1 MCKRLQ
7 PYWNQAR
14 AQRSE
19 QHGNDGNRACYSVE
33 SAHSSRVIHLK
44 RVLIAALIGSVIH
57 SGMVIAA
64 GKDMLLPELGDSAS
78 ANFSSQQEYDLGR
91 AWLKMFRSQVRTVSD
106 PLLQDYMEYLI
117 YKLAANSP
125 LKDRRLEV
133 VIVDNPTINAFA
145 VPGGVV
151 GVHNGALL
159 SADNEAQL
167 ASILGHELAHLSQR
181 HFARGIEQQQ
191 ATMLPTMAGM
201 LGALVLAATARGD
214 AGIAAM
220 AATQAAAQQNM
231 LRFSRENEQEAD
243 RVGMETLAKA
253 DYDPNAFAGMF
264 ENMLAANRYIGRN
277 PPEFLLTHPLT
288 ESRVSDARSRARE
301 YARKVYVDN
310 LDYQLMRARVEV
322 QLAGSSAE
330 ALRKFKARLKGSTRN
345 AEADRYGMA
354 LAYLRAGQFFD
365 AREQLNPLLQKDS
378 RRLAYVLLD
387 SDIEIAVGNAEQA
400 IKKLETQL
408 RVNPGNYPLSMAYA
422 DALLKSG
429 QPQLAESVL
438 QDQVKVRPTDPYIWY
453 ELAETHGL
461 AGNILGVHQAR
472 AEYFVLNGIL
482 DKAEQQLNY
491 ALKLVKNDE
500 ITTAKI
506 NERIRQIKT
515 LKQQMEK
522 M

>member
-1 MCKRLQ
+1 MCVARLK
-7 PYWNQAR
+7 
-14 AQRSE
+14 
-19 QHGNDGNRACYSVE
+19 
-33 SAHSSRVIHLK
+33 HSLDWEFDLK
-44 RVLIAALIGSVIH
+44 RTLISALVGSLINAHLIVH
-57 SGMVIAA
+57 ANVALGLANEVA
-64 GKDMLLPELGDSAS
+64 LPALGDSAS
-78 ANFSSQQEYDLGR
+78 ANFSSQQEYELGR
-91 AWLKMFRSQVRTVSD
+91 AWLKMFRSQVRTLSD

-117 YKLAANSP
+117 YKLASNSP

-145 VPGGVV
+145 VPGGVI

-181 HFARGIEQQQ
+181 HFARGVEQQQ
-191 ATMLPTMAGM
+191 ASALPTMAGM

-214 AGIAAM
+214 AGLAAM

-243 RVGMETLAKA
+243 RVGMETLAKS

-288 ESRVSDARSRARE
+288 ESRVSDARNRARE
-301 YARKVYVDN
+301 FPRKVYVDN

-322 QLAGSSAE
+322 QLASSNAE
-330 ALRKFKARLKGSTRN
+330 AVKKFKARLKGSTRN
-345 AEADRYGMA
+345 GEAEHYGLV
-354 LAYLRAGQFFD
+354 LAYLQAGQLKE
-365 AREQLNPLLQKDS
+365 AREQLDPLLQKDA
-378 RRLAYVLLD
+378 RRLAYILADTDIDVATGQPDRAATKLL
-387 SDIEIAVGNAEQA
+387 
-400 IKKLETQL
+400 TQL

-422 DALLKSG
+422 DALLKSS
-429 QPQLAESVL
+429 QPQLAEAVL
-438 QDQVKVRPTDPYIWY
+438 QEQVKTRPTDPYVWY

-472 AEYFVLNGIL
+472 AEYFVLSGVL

-491 ALKLVKNDE
+491 ALKLVRSDE

>member
-1 MCKRLQ
+1 MKRLFI
-7 PYWNQAR
+7 R
-14 AQRSE
+14 R
-19 QHGNDGNRACYSVE
+19 
-33 SAHSSRVIHLK
+33 
-44 RVLIAALIGSVIH
+44 LITPVLIGSVIH
-57 SGMVIAA
+57 ANTVFAA
-64 GKDMLLPELGDSAS
+64 VDDMALPSLGDSAS
-78 ANFSSQQEYDLGR
+78 ANFSSQQEYELGR

-117 YKLAANSP
+117 YKLASNSP

-181 HFARGIEQQQ
+181 HFARGVEQQQ
-191 ATMLPTMAGM
+191 ASALPTMAGM

-214 AGIAAM
+214 AGMAAM
-220 AATQAAAQQNM
+220 AVTQAAAQQNM

-243 RVGMETLAKA
+243 RVGMETLVKS

-288 ESRVSDARSRARE
+288 ESRVSDARNRARE
-301 YARKVYVDN
+301 YPRKVYVDN

-322 QLAGSSAE
+322 QLASSNSE
-330 ALRKFKARLKGSTRN
+330 ALKKFKARLKGSTRN
-345 AEADRYGMA
+345 GEADRYGMA
-354 LAYLRAGQFFD
+354 LAYLQAGQFKD
-365 AREQLNPLLQKDS
+365 AREQLDPLLEKDP
-378 RRLAYVLLD
+378 RRLAYILAD
-387 SDIEIAVGNAEQA
+387 TDIDVASGQADRAVT
-400 IKKLETQL
+400 KLQTQL
-408 RVNPGNYPLSMAYA
+408 RVNPGSYPLSMAYA
-422 DALLKSG
+422 DALLKSN
-429 QPQLAESVL
+429 QPQLAEAVL
-438 QDQVKVRPTDPYIWY
+438 QTQVKARPNDPYVWY

-472 AEYFVLNGIL
+472 AEYFVLNGVL